1 MKKKL
6 LAGFMT
12 LCMLLSL
19 LPTAVFAVETEAEP
33 STEQT
38 VPVKEEAGSQPDGGR
53 ADNVGTTSDSLT
65 GSGTQTDPYVV
76 TLQTL
81 PALGELLESGTTS
94 TMYVKAGENITLP
107 TSIFPRDARLI
118 WISVGL
124 LYRSPTVAP
133 MLPLKTM
140 GP

>member
-38 VPVKEEAGSQPDGGR
+38 VPGASPMG
-53 ADNVGTTSDSLT
+53 VGPTML
-65 GSGTQTDPYVV
+65 
-76 TLQTL
+76 
-81 PALGELLESGTTS
+81 ELH
-94 TMYVKAGENITLP
+94 
-107 TSIFPRDARLI
+107 LI
-118 WISVGL
+118 
-124 LYRSPTVAP
+124 R
-133 MLPLKTM
+133 
-140 GP
+140 

>member
-38 VPVKEEAGSQPDGGR
+38 VPVKEEAGSQPDG
-53 ADNVGTTSDSLT
+53 VGPTML
-65 GSGTQTDPYVV
+65 
-76 TLQTL
+76 
-81 PALGELLESGTTS
+81 ELH
-94 TMYVKAGENITLP
+94 
-107 TSIFPRDARLI
+107 LI
-118 WISVGL
+118 
-124 LYRSPTVAP
+124 R
-133 MLPLKTM
+133 
-140 GP
+140 